1 MSTIH
6 LIGCLQLLLFEKFDN
21 NMERNYKFTK
31 FSESKPMLEASDSRP
46 LSALAS
52 ASVSALAVGV
62 SGQCY
67 VYVLMEQVRVLRVPS
82 CLSFH

>member
-6 LIGCLQLLLFEKFDN
+6 LIGWLHLLLFEKIDN

-46 LSALAS
+46 LNLT
-52 ASVSALAVGV
+52 L
-62 SGQCY
+62 
-67 VYVLMEQVRVLRVPS
+67 
-82 CLSFH
+82 

>member
-46 LSALAS
+46 
-52 ASVSALAVGV
+52 
-62 SGQCY
+62 
-67 VYVLMEQVRVLRVPS
+67 
-82 CLSFH
+82 